1 MTGNDWLW
9 LVLALVLG
17 AALGVF
23 YFGGLWYTVLRLP
36 ETRNPALLTFLSYLG
51 RMAVVLAGFYLLS
64 GGNWQ
69 RLVASLVGFLAARQV
84 MIRRYRPDL
93 PPGN

>member
-36 ETRNPALLTFLSYLG
+36 DTRNPALLTFLSYLG

-69 RLVASLVGFLAARQV
+69 RLVASLVGFLAARQA
-84 MIRRYRPDL
+84 MIHRFRSEL